1 MGQIKVKKNVGG
13 IEGLCIIEP
22 TLHGDSRGYFMET
35 YNKNDMAEAG
45 LTMEFVQDNQSAST
59 KGVLRGLHFQKQH
72 PQGKL
77 VRVIN
82 GTVFDV
88 VVDLRSHS
96 GTYGK
101 WFGEILSAENNK
113 QFYIPEGFA
122 HGFLVLSDTA
132 EFCYKC
138 TDFYHPGD
146 EGGLAWNDPEIGIE
160 WPELVGEYS
169 GCATAK
175 GYHLKDGTSLTLSEK
190 DQKWLGIA
198 ETFKFKSALYEMLPG
213 SDGKTF
219 DVGKKGRTPVE
230 GVDVARLVRK
240 GDPAR
245 AITPCAA
252 CHGMTGKG
260 RSNGKV
266 PVLHGQNPTYLAA
279 QLRDYRDGRRDNDVL
294 KEMRFFA
301 QKLTDDEINAL
312 ADFYAGETGWPGVK
326 PARPAAKAAAK

>member
-132 EFCYKC
+132 EFCY
-138 TDFYHPGD
+138 
-146 EGGLAWNDPEIGIE
+146 N
-160 WPELVGEYS
+160 VQ
-169 GCATAK
+169 
-175 GYHLKDGTSLTLSEK
+175 TS
-190 DQKWLGIA
+190 IIR
-198 ETFKFKSALYEMLPG
+198 ETKADLPG
-213 SDGKTF
+213 TTQKS
-219 DVGKKGRTPVE
+219 
-230 GVDVARLVRK
+230 
-240 GDPAR
+240 
-245 AITPCAA
+245 
-252 CHGMTGKG
+252 
-260 RSNGKV
+260 
-266 PVLHGQNPTYLAA
+266 VLNGQNSSENILAA
-279 QLRDYRDGRRDNDVL
+279 LL
-294 KEMRFFA
+294 
-301 QKLTDDEINAL
+301 QKDII
-312 ADFYAGETGWPGVK
+312 
-326 PARPAAKAAAK
+326 